1 MKIETKKIKNF
12 LKKLPKILVEKFI
25 LTLIF
30 LLVFD
35 LLLGFLIF
43 KFSTSFKEEMLPKIE
58 VFNENLYQKVLEKFK
73 ESERKFEEIDQKI
86 YLNPFEEK

>member
-43 KFSTSFKEEMLPKIE
+43 KVSTSFKGEMPPKIE

-86 YLNPFEEK
+86 YLNPFGEK

>member
-1 MKIETKKIKNF
+1 MKIETKKLKNF
-12 LKKLPKILVEKFI
+12 IKKIPKVLAEKFL
-25 LTLIF
+25 LTSVFLLIF
-30 LLVFD
+30 AFLI
-35 LLLGFLIF
+35 GFLIF

>member
-43 KFSTSFKEEMLPKIE
+43 KVSTSFKEEMLPKIE

-73 ESERKFEEIDQKI
+73 EEEKKFEEIDQKI